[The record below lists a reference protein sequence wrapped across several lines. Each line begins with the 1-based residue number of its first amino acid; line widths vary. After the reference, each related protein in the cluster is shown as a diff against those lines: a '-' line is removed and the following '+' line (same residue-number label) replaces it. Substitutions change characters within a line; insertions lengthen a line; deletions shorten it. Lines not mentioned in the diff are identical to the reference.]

1 MKPNNAT
8 HLIFAILIIVFFAIV
23 APYLDASAQSAPTET
38 ATPTPNCWWQDG
50 HLVCLGPGPVAT
62 TATPTVTPVA
72 PTPEETPENRP
83 MNICAHPLFTCV
95 RLPIIHRNEVSGG
108 VQ

>member
-23 APYLDASAQSAPTET
+23 APYLDASAQAAPTET

-50 HLVCLGPGPVAT
+50 HLVCLGEGPVAV

-72 PTPEETPENRP
+72 PTPEETPEIRP
-83 MNICAHPLFTCV
+83 MDICSYPRYTCV
-95 RLPIIHRNEVSGG
+95 YMPTIAKGK
-108 VQ
+108 